1 MGVVKVQSKRLKL
14 LLGTV
19 GAGALLGMGVLT
31 VAIGDVNAAVPQPVP
46 SSTGITTGETSTET
60 TAPSE
65 PETSIAVPPITT
77 APYTI
82 PTGEPQ

>member
-1 MGVVKVQSKRLKL
+1 MQSKQLKL

-46 SSTGITTGETSTET
+46 SGTGITTGETSTET

-65 PETSIAVPPITT
+65 PETSFAVPPITT